1 MPERH
6 LKQPGF
12 TDSTCGPFTK
22 NKKIIRK
29 FKETR
34 DSGLR
39 DLKDL
44 NRRTITDKVLCG
56 KSFNI
61 AKNPKY
67 DVHQRGLASIFYKF
81 LIKEL
86 LV

>member
-12 TDSTCGPFTK
+12 TESTCRPFTK
-22 NKKIIRK
+22 NKKRIRK

-56 KSFNI
+56 KAFNI
-61 AKNPKY
+61 AKSPKY
-67 DVHQRGLASIFYKF
+67 YVHQHGLASIVYKF